1 MVKKPCWEYGP
12 AYIWKVYIYCMLSYI
27 RHCSVLIF
35 GCNVM
40 AELNRVSWLHVM
52 RGFLEFGKDPY
63 LALFLYYSQTKLR
76 EAIWNFSNLLT
87 FFLVKFKWY
96 RCLWNVFCGHCRP
109 SRGNKFDRGLNSW
122 GLKKWFVLKQ
132 VFMSFFWKKTT
143 FLKWDVCYRSIETSK
158 HTSYQFLSTKLFTQR
173 V

>member
-1 MVKKPCWEYGP
+1 MFGWSKNP
-12 AYIWKVYIYCMLSYI
+12 AENTCLLTSGKFISFVCF
-27 RHCSVLIF
+27 LIF
-35 GCNVM
+35 AIVQCLFLVVTM

-52 RGFLEFGKDPY
+52 RGFVGFGKDPY
-63 LALFLYYSQTKLR
+63 LALFLYYSQTTLQ
-76 EAIWNFSNLLT
+76 ETMWNFSNLLT

-122 GLKKWFVLKQ
+122 GLKKWFVLKR

-158 HTSYQFLSTKLFTQR
+158 HTSY
-173 V
+173 